1 MKNIFRTIVVA
12 LSIAFS
18 AVAANA
24 QNEYFLEGLKY
35 FNLKEYTAAKAQFIK
50 ALEVDSTGGNDA
62 AFYYLSRI
70 AMIEKSYDNAEKLLQ
85 RAIEKDSV
93 NTTYKEA
100 LAQIYLAKN
109 NLAMTIEI
117 YDRLVKANPKRMNYY
132 YTLAELY
139 IAAKD
144 LPAATKLIER
154 IEQVSGRNEAT
165 ASLRFKIF
173 RMEDNWDGAVEYF
186 TDFDSEQQSV
196 NVETLLGDLYLERY
210 KDTLAMEYY
219 EKALSHQRNYMPAIY
234 GKSEVYRARKD
245 YPNFFKTVKVVMADD
260 AMNPQGKVAYVRDIM
275 QTPGVMTTYQKEMD
289 SLITTLNAANPSD
302 TLVKQLV
309 VGYYLQGERK
319 HEAVEVIRD
328 YTLTNPSP
336 QQVTEY
342 ISFLLYVEDYKPLEK
357 LLTGKECD
365 TLVKHLD
372 AISLTDRLDIL
383 AFVFFKE
390 ERYKESIEI
399 YKRLEKEARAAG
411 DKDMLLKTYSL
422 LGDLSHLVGDVQGS
436 YSYYKKALK
445 INPDEIGVLNN
456 YAYYLSLQRKD
467 LKRAYNMSKKT
478 IEAEPDNPTYLD
490 TFGWILFLMDK
501 PIEAKSTF
509 KHAMLYEGKESA
521 AILDHYAEVLYSLKE
536 YDLAFIYWNQAKAID
551 TKNEM
556 NLEQKIKE
564 RKEALK

>member
-1 MKNIFRTIVVA
+1 MKNIFKIIVVA

-24 QNEYFLEGLKY
+24 QNEYFLEGIKY

-50 ALEVDSTGGNDA
+50 ALEVDPTGGNDA
-62 AFYYLSRI
+62 AYYYLSRI
-70 AMIEKSYDNAEKLLQ
+70 AMIDESYDNAEKLLQ

-117 YDRLVKANPKRMNYY
+117 YDKLVKANPKKISYY

-139 IAAKD
+139 VAAKD
-144 LPAATKLIER
+144 LPAATRLIEK
-154 IEQVSGRNEAT
+154 IEQLSGRNEAT

-186 TDFDSEQQSV
+186 TDFDREQQSV

-219 EKALSHQRNYMPAIY
+219 EKALSHQRNYMPALY

-245 YPNFFKTVKVVMADD
+245 YPNFFKTVKSVMADD
-260 AMNPQGKVAYVRDIM
+260 EMNPQGKVAYVREII
-275 QTPGVMTTYQKEMD
+275 QTPGIITNYQKEMD
-289 SLITTLNAANPSD
+289 SLITTLNASNRSD

-309 VGYYLQGERK
+309 VAYYLQGERK
-319 HEAVEVIRD
+319 HEAANVIRE
-328 YTLTNPSP
+328 YALNNPSL
-336 QQVTEY
+336 QLVMEY
-342 ISFLLYVEDYKPLEK
+342 VSFLLYIEDYKPLEK

-372 AISLTDRLDIL
+372 AMPLTDRLDIL
-383 AFVFFKE
+383 AFVLYKE
-390 ERYKESIEI
+390 ERYKEAMDI
-399 YKRLEKEARAAG
+399 YKRLERELVAAK
-411 DKDMLLKTYSL
+411 DSDMLLRTYSL
-422 LGDLSHLVGDVQGS
+422 LGDLSHQVGDVQGA
-436 YSYYKKALK
+436 YTYYKKALK

-467 LKRAYNMSKKT
+467 LKRAYNMSKRT

-509 KHAMLYEGKESA
+509 KHAMLYGGKESA

-556 NLEQKIKE
+556 NLDQKIKE

>member
-1 MKNIFRTIVVA
+1 MKNIFRIIVVA

-234 GKSEVYRARKD
+234 GKSEVYRVRKD

-509 KHAMLYEGKESA
+509 KHAMLYGGKESA

>member
-219 EKALSHQRNYMPAIY
+219 EKALSHQRNYIPAIY
-234 GKSEVYRARKD
+234 GKSEVYRVRKD

-390 ERYKESIEI
+390 ERYKESIDI
-399 YKRLEKEARAAG
+399 YKRLEKEANAAG

-445 INPDEIGVLNN
+445 INPDEIAVLNN
-456 YAYYLSLQRKD
+456 YAYYLSLQKKD

-509 KHAMLYEGKESA
+509 KHAMLYGGKESA

-556 NLEQKIKE
+556 NLDQKIKE

>member
-1 MKNIFRTIVVA
+1 MKNIIRSIVT
-12 LSIAFS
+12 AFFIGVS
-18 AVAANA
+18 AMAASA

-35 FNLKEYTAAKAQFIK
+35 FNLGEYTAAKAQFIK
-50 ALEVDSTGGNDA
+50 ALEVDSTGRGDA

-70 AMIEKSYDNAEKLLQ
+70 AMAEKSYDNAEKLLV

-100 LAQIYLAKN
+100 LAQIYLANN

-117 YDRLVKANPKRMNYY
+117 YDKLVKAYPKRINYY

-154 IEQVSGRNEAT
+154 IEQVQGRNEST

-186 TDFDSEQQSV
+186 TNFDREQQSV
-196 NVETLLGDLYLERY
+196 NVESLLGDLYLERY

-219 EKALSHQRNYMPAIY
+219 NKALSHQKNYMPAIY
-234 GKSEVYRARKD
+234 GKSEVYRVRKD
-245 YPNFFKTVKVVMADD
+245 YPNFFKTVKVVMADNI
-260 AMNPQGKVAYVRDIM
+260 MNPQGKVAYIRDIL
-275 QTPGVMTTYQKEMD
+275 QTPGVMTNYPKEMD
-289 SLITTLNAANPSD
+289 SLITTLNAAYPSD

-309 VGYYLQGERK
+309 VGYYLQGDRK
-319 HEAVEVIRD
+319 HEAAQVIREF
-328 YTLTNPSP
+328 TLNQPSP
-336 QQVTEY
+336 QQLTEY
-342 ISFLLYVEDYKPLEK
+342 ISFLLYVEDYAPLEK

-365 TLVKHLD
+365 TLVNHLD
-372 AISLTDRLDIL
+372 NLSLTDRLDIL
-383 AFVFFKE
+383 AFVFYKE
-390 ERYKESIEI
+390 ERYRESIDI
-399 YKRLEKEARAAG
+399 YKKLEKEAVAAA
-411 DKDMLLKTYSL
+411 DKEMLLKTYSL
-422 LGDLSHLVGDVQGS
+422 LGDLSHLIGDVPGA

-445 INPDEIGVLNN
+445 INPNEVGVLNN
-456 YAYYLSLQRKD
+456 YAYYLSLQKKD
-467 LKRAYNMSKKT
+467 LKRAYSMSKKT
-478 IEAEPDNPTYLD
+478 IEAEPDNPTFLD

-501 PIEAKSTF
+501 PLEAKSTF
-509 KHAMLYEGKESA
+509 KHAMLYGGKESA

-551 TKNEM
+551 TNNEM

-564 RKEALK
+564 RKEAVK

>member
-509 KHAMLYEGKESA
+509 KHAMLYGGKESA

>member
-1 MKNIFRTIVVA
+1 MKNIFRIIVVA

-509 KHAMLYEGKESA
+509 KHAMLYGGKESA

>member
-234 GKSEVYRARKD
+234 GKSEVYRVRKD

-260 AMNPQGKVAYVRDIM
+260 VMNPQGKVAYVRDIM

-445 INPDEIGVLNN
+445 INPDEIAVLNN
-456 YAYYLSLQRKD
+456 YAYYLSLQKKD

-509 KHAMLYEGKESA
+509 KHAMLYGGKESA

-556 NLEQKIKE
+556 NLDQKIKE

>member
-219 EKALSHQRNYMPAIY
+219 EKALSHQRNYIPAIY
-234 GKSEVYRARKD
+234 GKSEVYRVRKD

-399 YKRLEKEARAAG
+399 YKRLEKEAHAAG

-422 LGDLSHLVGDVQGS
+422 LGDLSHLVGDVQGA
-436 YSYYKKALK
+436 YAYYKKALK

-509 KHAMLYEGKESA
+509 KHAMLYGGKESA